1 MCAPVGGFLCAG
13 LGGAGRQT
21 GTAQARP
28 VHRGLPS
35 TGFGCGLFLG
45 GAGGGCRG
53 KKGAVSTCCKWTSP
67 GASPPAA
74 LVILPRYAGAR
85 RAGRQENRLSRLGL
99 RAAVA
104 GMLRGSL
111 GPPIGSGDTRTG
123 LDERSPLRGLR
134 GRAERLRQG
143 QRAAIPAGLS
153 VATANVHVVSG
164 PGQVH
169 NPAVD
174 YLDTNQIIPEW

>member
-1 MCAPVGGFLCAG
+1 MSVFACGRLPVCRSGRCRSSDRHGTGQTCAQGAAVHRVRCGFV
-13 LGGAGRQT
+13 LGGG
-21 GTAQARP
+21 P
-28 VHRGLPS
+28 
-35 TGFGCGLFLG
+35 
-45 GAGGGCRG
+45 GGGCRG
-53 KKGAVSTCCKWTSP
+53 KKGAVSRCCKWTSP

-74 LVILPRYAGAR
+74 LVILPRCAGAR

-143 QRAAIPAGLS
+143 QRAAIPAGLAA
-153 VATANVHVVSG
+153 ATANVHIVSG

-174 YLDTNQIIPEW
+174 YLAGTR